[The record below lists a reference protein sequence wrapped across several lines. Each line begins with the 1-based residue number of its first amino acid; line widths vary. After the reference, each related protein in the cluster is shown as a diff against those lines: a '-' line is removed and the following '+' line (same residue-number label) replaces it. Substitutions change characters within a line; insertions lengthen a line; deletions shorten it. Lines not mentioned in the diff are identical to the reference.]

1 MSAGDGGE
9 VRADLITADL
19 YVDVD
24 GFEVQLCTRVR
35 KRGRPA
41 AHVAW
46 DAPIP
51 GALATRAEE
60 PRLGDACINTDATVL
75 PLERV

>member
-1 MSAGDGGE
+1 MSAGDGNG

-19 YVDVD
+19 YVDVH

-46 DAPIP
+46 GAPIP
-51 GALATRAEE
+51 GAPAMVTQE
-60 PRLGDACINTDATVL
+60 PRLGDACMNTDATVR
-75 PLERV
+75 PLEHV

>member
-1 MSAGDGGE
+1 MSEIGGDE
-9 VRADLITADL
+9 VRADLITADV
-19 YVDVD
+19 YVDVN

-46 DAPIP
+46 DAHIP
-51 GALATRAEE
+51 GALATGTEE
-60 PRLGDACINTDATVL
+60 LRLGDACMIADATVRL
-75 PLERV
+75 LERI